1 MSRFRRQKT
10 ERVGSFRIFEVLRHE
25 AVDGEG
31 GRVHEGYT
39 FSSPD
44 WVGVVPVTADGKF
57 VLVRQYRH
65 GVDGPTLEVPG
76 GLIDAG
82 QKPAGAAVRELRE
95 ETGYGGGRLVSLGAS
110 RANPAIQSNWYHMY
124 LAEGVYPVG
133 PTEFDAGEHCELVVL
148 SEGQLRAEIKSGG
161 ITHALVLL
169 ALSRAFEVLYEP
181 NVDRVLDLLGRMEEL
196 QAKKVID
203 LARRL
208 KPDLTAEDI
217 KNPHD
222 FPDLEDTDWHFE
234 DGQLAGIQS
243 VAAAVRA
250 LRRPVAPGEER

>member
-1 MSRFRRQKT
+1 MSRLRRQKT
-10 ERVGSFRIFEVLRHE
+10 ERVGAFRIFDVLRHE

-31 GRVHEGYT
+31 GRVHEAFT
-39 FSSPD
+39 FSCPD
-44 WVGVVPVTADGKF
+44 WVGVVPVTVDGNF

-82 QKPAGAAVRELRE
+82 QEPATAAARELRE
-95 ETGYGGGRLVSLGAS
+95 ETGYGDGTLVSLGS
-110 RANPAIQSNWYHMY
+110 TRANPAIQSNWYHMY
-124 LAEGVYPVG
+124 LATGVRLLG
-133 PTEFDAGEHCELVVL
+133 PTDFDVGEHCELVVL
-148 SEGQLRAEIKSGG
+148 SERELRAEIESGG

-169 ALSRAFEVLYEP
+169 ALARALDVLYEP
-181 NVDRVLDLLGRMEEL
+181 NLDRVLDLLLRMEEL

-234 DGQLAGIQS
+234 DGQLVGIQS

-250 LRRPVAPGEER
+250 LYGHKARDEER